1 MLRTNGIASYV
12 RGEPVEPQ
20 AVSGLL
26 VQSRTP
32 QKNGDALRSLTQE
45 WNVERRPKVRGA
57 VTGYLFEL
65 DRDSQDWIMIGIF
78 EDKEAFMSNANDP
91 EQDRWFWRV
100 MEHLES
106 EPQWNDGA
114 VYET

>member
-1 MLRTNGIASYV
+1 MYGTVAHMRIKAGH
-12 RGEPVEPQ
+12 
-20 AVSGLL
+20 
-26 VQSRTP
+26 
-32 QKNGDALRSLTQE
+32 GDALRSLTQE

-91 EQDRWFWRV
+91 EQDRWFRRV